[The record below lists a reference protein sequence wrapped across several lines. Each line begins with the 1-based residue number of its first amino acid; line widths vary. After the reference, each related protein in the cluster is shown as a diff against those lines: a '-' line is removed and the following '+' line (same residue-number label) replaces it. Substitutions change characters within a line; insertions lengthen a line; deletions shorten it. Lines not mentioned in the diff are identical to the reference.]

1 MRVPYE
7 KAISFIRDHGHFA
20 AMTLDGIL
28 ATSEGGDTTRVT
40 GMAQETEFQYV
51 SGVDALVRFVDD
63 VWFVETTTFDVD
75 EFGMVDV
82 NAVRIW
88 LGY

>member
-20 AMTLDGIL
+20 AMTLDGVL
-28 ATSEGGDTTRVT
+28 AQSTSVMDRPTCSIHDACW
-40 GMAQETEFQYV
+40 MADGT
-51 SGVDALVRFVDD
+51 LVRFVDD
-63 VWFVETTTFDVD
+63 IYFEETTVFDVD
-75 EFGMVDV
+75 DHGMVDV